1 MKKII
6 SILLVSIIL
15 LLLLVSYCELGQGE
29 KVYTLYDGNSYMK
42 LGEVAKACYLGGL
55 IDGMSYM
62 KIFLLEMSEKHSFGL
77 PLDILLAMLSGERF
91 AKKDIRISQIVSV
104 FDKYLKECPE
114 KWHYPV
120 SYLFIDCIEKFK
132 LY

>member
-6 SILLVSIIL
+6 FILLVSLIL
-15 LLLLVSYCELGQGE
+15 LLLLVSYCELEQGE
-29 KVYTLYDGNSYMK
+29 KVYTLYDGNSYME

-55 IDGMSYM
+55 IDGMGYM
-62 KIFLLEMSEKHSFGL
+62 KIFLLEMSEKHSFGF
-77 PLDILLAMLSGERF
+77 PLDIVLAMLSGERF
-91 AKKDIRISQIVSV
+91 AEKDMPISQIVKV

-120 SYLFIDCIEKFK
+120 SYLFVGCIEKYK